1 MTSGH
6 HRHSVDQRV
15 DVIAT
20 VAAAA
25 AAAATT
31 CVACGGDTGPDFL
44 LRFAPHPRGFDIRP
58 VQSTLP
64 SLNCTQRLSLAR
76 KSKVQKGGKHW
87 RDDGEKARAR
97 ASEHKKETLPP
108 HTRTHGPRA
117 SCHMSVLAQTRLVQ
131 PAVVCEGAPARC
143 RCALCV
149 GHGGYHASRPRRQS
163 GISFT
168 LPAIG
173 EHVCGRWFSY
183 PRRASS

>member
-31 CVACGGDTGPDFL
+31 CVACGGDTGSDFL

-76 KSKVQKGGKHW
+76 KSKVQKGGKQW
-87 RDDGEKARAR
+87 REDGEKARAR
-97 ASEHKKETLPP
+97 ASEHKKETLLTVCLP
-108 HTRTHGPRA
+108 T
-117 SCHMSVLAQTRLVQ
+117 LALT
-131 PAVVCEGAPARC
+131 
-143 RCALCV
+143 AL
-149 GHGGYHASRPRRQS
+149 A
-163 GISFT
+163 
-168 LPAIG
+168 LPAICLCWHRPDWSSPPSSAKTLPPAVDVPCAWVTAG
-173 EHVCGRWFSY
+173 ITLHGRGGSQEY
-183 PRRASS
+183 RLPSLL